1 VGTAKIKLALLRLK
15 ALFAVVLLLGY
26 TMMYF
31 SFRVNIVTQRTARQ
45 WIINGVL
52 IVVTLSFLGVSI
64 APLIGGLFSTPNPQA
79 ANNANANTSEQ
90 DRIKIQ
96 IEGFEAVL
104 KSDPKNQTAL
114 IGLVNLRN
122 QLGKAKETIE
132 PLQTL
137 ADTFPDQPEYRMTLA
152 RTYIELKDPKNALA
166 EYRKILTTKPGYI
179 PALQSIVSIE
189 LTDKRPEAAIGILQ
203 DTLKTAETANKVQAN
218 TVDTGSVRWILGEVY
233 RQDNRIDEAIAT
245 YDQMI
250 KESAKDFRP
259 YVGKAQLRQI
269 QGKEDEAKKLF
280 DKGLELAPAEF
291 KDEVKR
297 LAALSPQKAP
307 FTNPAQAPSNTPVKK
322 P

>member
-1 VGTAKIKLALLRLK
+1 M
-15 ALFAVVLLLGY
+15 VLLLGY

-64 APLIGGLFSTPNPQA
+64 APLIGGLFSSPNPQA

-166 EYRKILTTKPGYI
+166 EYRKILTTKPGFI
-179 PALQSIVSIE
+179 PAIQSIVSIE

-307 FTNPAQAPSNTPVKK
+307 FTNPTQTPSSPPAKK

>member
-1 VGTAKIKLALLRLK
+1 M
-15 ALFAVVLLLGY
+15 VLLLGY

-64 APLIGGLFSTPNPQA
+64 APLIGGLFSSPNPQA

-122 QLGKAKETIE
+122 QLGKTKETIE

-189 LTDKRPEAAIGILQ
+189 LTDKRPESAIGILQ

-218 TVDTGSVRWILGEVY
+218 AVDTGSVRWILGEVY
-233 RQDNRIDEAIAT
+233 RQQDRIDEAIAT

-307 FTNPAQAPSNTPVKK
+307 FKNPAQAPSNAPVKK